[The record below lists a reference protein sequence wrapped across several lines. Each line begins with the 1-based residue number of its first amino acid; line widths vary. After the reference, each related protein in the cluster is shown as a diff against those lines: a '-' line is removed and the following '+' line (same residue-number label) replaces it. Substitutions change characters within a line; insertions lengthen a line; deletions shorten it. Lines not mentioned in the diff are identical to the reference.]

1 MSEKRTA
8 RQIIEDNGYEN
19 VVIFENE
26 SYDSA
31 LIGIS
36 HDNRAIYSYDKMVE
50 WYMEKNHCSE
60 EEAIDW
66 IDYNTIRAIP
76 YAGASAPIVLYE
88 FHE

>member
-50 WYMEKNHCSE
+50 WYMEKITVLKKRRLTGST
-60 EEAIDW
+60 
-66 IDYNTIRAIP
+66 TIQ
-76 YAGASAPIVLYE
+76 YE
-88 FHE
+88 PFPTQEHLLR